1 MATVFAMQGFGILAA
16 GFVSLITLLA
26 FRSAILS
33 DPQNLDYVWRIIF
46 GVGTIPGTIALY
58 FWLTI
63 SETSRFTIDVQG
75 NVE

>member
-1 MATVFAMQGFGILAA
+1 MATVFAMQGFEVLFA
-16 GFVSLITLLA
+16 GLVSLITLLA
-26 FRSAILS
+26 FRLTILS
-33 DPQNLDYVWRIIF
+33 DLQNLDYVWRIIF

-63 SETSRFTIDVQG
+63 SATSRFTIDVQG